1 MQEEV
6 PQRLGFT
13 AQALLLCFCNL
24 NLLCCGCGAFSA
36 KQLPCSPAL
45 THADRAPGFA
55 GGAFGGCA
63 AGPWRDSGRRA
74 NGVAPPDPYGSVQIF
89 IGGAWQ
95 EQLEIDLST
104 QWQTINP
111 SWRIGWDHV
120 RLEENIRI
128 QLKLTDNDDGWSADD
143 YIGTVQLNYD
153 DLVGAAE
160 ANQIYNVATH
170 DQGQGT
176 LLFVG
181 ISVVAESGSAQ

>member
-1 MQEEV
+1 M
-6 PQRLGFT
+6 
-13 AQALLLCFCNL
+13 
-24 NLLCCGCGAFSA
+24 
-36 KQLPCSPAL
+36 
-45 THADRAPGFA
+45 
-55 GGAFGGCA
+55 
-63 AGPWRDSGRRA
+63 
-74 NGVAPPDPYGSVQIF
+74 
-89 IGGAWQ
+89 
-95 EQLEIDLST
+95 
-104 QWQTINP
+104 
-111 SWRIGWDHV
+111 